1 MNMSRIFLFTT
12 IFFTIFPSIIRK
24 IFHCNDFSYPP
35 SPWTIHKILC
45 HIAGSQQFS
54 HGQAQTDTIHPL
66 FVNESGYNR
75 HGIESYGKLTIKRG
89 TVTANGPYSGLY
101 QSGGTFNITG
111 GTLKTK
117 VRGGNDSS
125 RGLYFCRESDCS
137 LGGIIETDG
146 LTLDNATGSISG
158 KVTVNHLSLINLSE
172 SLLTIESD
180 GILKNRYFL
189 M

>member
-1 MNMSRIFLFTT
+1 MKGDRSGI
-12 IFFTIFPSIIRK
+12 SIGKKAEVSINLEQDGK
-24 IFHCNDFSYPP
+24 INAT
-35 SPWTIHKILC
+35 SPY
-45 HIAGSQQFS
+45 S
-54 HGQAQTDTIHPL
+54 
-66 FVNESGYNR
+66 VNESGYNR

-180 GILKNRYFL
+180 GILNLNYSRSSI
-189 M
+189 